1 MDKQY
6 KDTDIREAL
15 RRKYSETPQLPAD
28 FMAKMEQRMDSE
40 SKPVARTRRLW
51 PWLAAAASVL
61 IIIGIGFLMQPDNG
75 EPQVPLLAK
84 TSVEPKQEQPAT
96 HEENTQETE
105 QAEKKLEKA
114 THSSATTPVS
124 RKQTKSKLTTTQKA
138 KIEEEDEEAEDGVLH
153 YASQKTS
160 TEAIPYQDP
169 ARVDSF
175 ISKLAIAYKVKE
187 GQLKCSQPIDS
198 NIVSMVY
205 VFPDKEEINVF
216 GRLLQVA
223 CWYKT
228 ETPGYRLNFSNQQ
241 FFFELKDMRQQLK
254 YRWIAERING
264 KILLYGTHAP
274 LDTPMISSCFQ
285 EYRDELMHIN
295 SINKKPKKI

>member
-1 MDKQY
+1 MNKQY

-28 FMAKMEQRMDSE
+28 FMAKMEQRMDS
-40 SKPVARTRRLW
+40 KPTARTRRLW

-61 IIIGIGFLMQPDNG
+61 IIIGIGFLMQPNHG
-75 EPQVPLLAK
+75 EPQAPLLAK
-84 TSVEPKQEQPAT
+84 TSVEPKQEQPTT
-96 HEENTQETE
+96 HEVNTQESE
-105 QAEKKLEKA
+105 QAEKKQEQ
-114 THSSATTPVS
+114 TTQKSTAMPVS
-124 RKQTKSKLTTTQKA
+124 RQQAKSKQATTQKA
-138 KIEEEDEEAEDGVLH
+138 DTDEEGDETEDGILH
-153 YASQKTS
+153 YASQKTNEE
-160 TEAIPYQDP
+160 TVPYQDP

-187 GQLKCSQPIDS
+187 GELKCSKPIDS
-198 NIVSMVY
+198 NITSMVY

-223 CWYKT
+223 CWYKS

-274 LDTPMISSCFQ
+274 LDTPMMSSCFQ

>member
-1 MDKQY
+1 
-6 KDTDIREAL
+6 
-15 RRKYSETPQLPAD
+15 
-28 FMAKMEQRMDSE
+28 
-40 SKPVARTRRLW
+40 
-51 PWLAAAASVL
+51 
-61 IIIGIGFLMQPDNG
+61 MQPDNG
-75 EPQVPLLAK
+75 DPQAPLLAK
-84 TSVEPKQEQPAT
+84 TSVEPRQEQPAT

-105 QAEKKLEKA
+105 QAEKKQEKA
-114 THSSATTPVS
+114 THSSATAPVS
-124 RKQTKSKLTTTQKA
+124 RKLTKSKQATTQKA
-138 KIEEEDEEAEDGVLH
+138 KIEEEDDETEDGVLH

-274 LDTPMISSCFQ
+274 LDTPMMSTCFQ